1 MPLATDQEIAH
12 ERLVMTVERRFPVRL
27 DLARGSVDMS
37 HGSGGRA
44 MAQLIGEL
52 FQRYLDHELLRAGN
66 DQALFMPPPGRLVMS
81 TDGHVISPLF
91 FPGGDIGSLSVHGTI
106 NDVAMAGARPL
117 YLAAGFILE
126 EGFPLADLARIVE
139 SMARAANEAGVPVV
153 TGDTKVVE
161 RGKGDGVFI
170 TTTGIGVVPDGILV
184 SGDRAGP
191 GDAILV
197 SGTLGDHGVAILSQ
211 REGLG
216 FETEIQSDSAALHR
230 LVAAMIA
237 TVPEIHCLRDPTRGG
252 LATTLN
258 ELAQQSG
265 VGMQIRESA
274 IPVRPEV
281 AAACE
286 LLGLDPLYVANEGKL
301 VSICPAERAET
312 LLAAMRA
319 HPQGAD
325 AAIIGEVVADPH
337 HFVQMETGFG
347 GSRIV
352 DWLAG
357 EQLPRIC

>member
-1 MPLATDQEIAH
+1 MASD
-12 ERLVMTVERRFPVRL
+12 RRFPVRL
-27 DLARGSVDMS
+27 DLKNGSVDMS

-52 FQRYLDHELLRAGN
+52 FQRYLDDALLAQGN
-66 DQALFMPPPGRLVMS
+66 DQALFTPPPGRLVMS

-139 SMARAANEAGVPVV
+139 SMAEAANVAGVPVV

-170 TTTGIGVVPDGILV
+170 TTTGIGVVPDGILI
-184 SGDRAGP
+184 SGDRAEP
-191 GDAILV
+191 GDVILV
-197 SGTLGDHGVAILSQ
+197 SGSMGDHGVAILSK
-211 REGLG
+211 RENLG
-216 FETEIQSDSAALHR
+216 FETEIQSDTAALHE
-230 LVAAMIA
+230 LVAAMVA
-237 TVPEIHCLRDPTRGG
+237 AVPDIHCLRDPTRGG

-258 ELAQQSG
+258 ELSHQSG

-301 VSICPAERAET
+301 VAVCPPGQADR
-312 LLAAMRA
+312 LLEAMRS
-319 HPQGAD
+319 HSLGLESS
-325 AAIIGEVVADPH
+325 IIGEVVEDPH
-337 HFVQMETGFG
+337 RFVQMETGFG